1 MRHAIGIDVGGTKIS
16 AAIVELDTCRLLH
29 RREIA
34 TNAARGGEAVLDA
47 VRGLLNDLGL
57 AADMHRLRIEAV
69 GLGICEIVGPDG
81 RLHSA
86 SLIDWRDLNPTSSPQ
101 GLPSVH
107 LVSDVR
113 AAALAEARFG
123 AARQVRDALY
133 VSVGTG
139 IGSVLLIEGRP
150 YAGAHGAALVLA
162 TAAPVPIGSGPALM
176 LEEIASGRALARQ
189 FSDTGGDAR
198 IVIAA
203 ALRGD
208 PRAHAMVAEATSL
221 LGAAIAQLANC
232 LDPSVIVIGGG
243 LGSAP
248 GPYFESLRER
258 ITDGIWKGLDRQ
270 IDVRR
275 AMLGADAGL
284 AGAALAADLRQR

>member
-16 AAIVELDTCRLLH
+16 AAIVELDTARLLH
-29 RREIA
+29 KREVA
-34 TNAARGGEAVLDA
+34 THAARGGEAVLDR
-47 VRGLLNDLGL
+47 VRGLLIDLGR
-57 AADMHRLRIEAV
+57 AADRSRLRVDAV
-69 GLGICEIVGPDG
+69 GLGICEIVGLDG
-81 RLHSA
+81 RLQSA
-86 SLIDWRDLNPTSSPQ
+86 SLIDWRDLDPTSSPQ
-101 GLPSVH
+101 GLPPVH

-123 AARQVRDALY
+123 AARNVRDALY

-139 IGSVLLIEGRP
+139 IASVLLIEGRP

-162 TAAPVPIGSGPALM
+162 TAAPVPMGSGPPQM
-176 LEEIASGRALARQ
+176 LEEISSGPALARQ
-189 FSDTGGDAR
+189 FGDAGDDAR

-208 PRAHAMVAEATSL
+208 SRAQAIVMQATTL

-248 GPYFESLRER
+248 GPYFESLKGK
-258 ITDGIWKGLDRQ
+258 ITDGLWKGLDRQ
-270 IDVRR
+270 IAVRR
-275 AMLGADAGL
+275 AKLGADAGL
-284 AGAALAADLRQR
+284 TGAALAADLCQR

>member
-1 MRHAIGIDVGGTKIS
+1 MRQAIGIDVGGTKIS
-16 AAIVELDTCRLLH
+16 AAIVELDTGRLLH
-29 RREIA
+29 KREIA
-34 TNAARGGEAVLDA
+34 THAARGGEAVLNS
-47 VRGLLNDLGL
+47 VRGLLADLGRV
-57 AADMHRLRIEAV
+57 AAAGGLNVDAV
-69 GLGICEIVGPDG
+69 GLGICEIVGLDG
-81 RLHSA
+81 RLRSA
-86 SLIDWRDLNPTSSPQ
+86 SLIDWRDLDPTSSPQ
-101 GLPSVH
+101 GLPAAH

-123 AARQVRDALY
+123 AARHVRDALY

-139 IGSVLLIEGRP
+139 IASVLLIEGRP
-150 YAGAHGAALVLA
+150 YAGAHGGALVLA
-162 TAAPVPIGSGPALM
+162 TAAPVPMGSGPSQM
-176 LEEIASGRALARQ
+176 LEEISSGPALARQ
-189 FSDTGGDAR
+189 FGDSGDDAR

-208 PRAHAMVAEATSL
+208 SRAHAIVMQATSL

-248 GPYFESLRER
+248 GPYFESLKGK
-258 ITDGIWKGLDRQ
+258 IADGIWKGLDRQ

-275 AMLGADAGL
+275 ARLGADAGL
-284 AGAALAADLRQR
+284 TGAALAADLCQR

>member
-16 AAIVELDTCRLLH
+16 AAIVEFDTGRLLH
-29 RREIA
+29 RREVA
-34 TNAARGGEAVLDA
+34 THAARGGEAVLDT
-47 VRGLLNDLGL
+47 VRGLLIDLGRT
-57 AADMHRLRIEAV
+57 ADESRLRIDAV
-69 GLGICEIVGPDG
+69 GLGICEIVGLNG
-81 RLHSA
+81 RLQSA
-86 SLIDWRDLNPTSSPQ
+86 SLIDWRDLNPISSPH
-101 GLPSVH
+101 GLPPVH

-123 AARQVRDALY
+123 AARQIRDALY

-139 IGSVLLIEGRP
+139 IASVLLIEGRP

-162 TAAPVPIGSGPALM
+162 TAAPVPIGSGQAAM
-176 LEEIASGRALARQ
+176 LEEIASGPALARQ
-189 FSDTGGDAR
+189 FGDSGGDAR
-198 IVIAA
+198 IAIAA

-208 PRAHAMVAEATSL
+208 QRAHAIVMQATSL

-248 GPYFESLRER
+248 GPYFESLKEG
-258 ITDGIWKGLDRQ
+258 ITDRIWKGLDRQ

-275 AMLGADAGL
+275 AVLGADAGL
-284 AGAALAADLRQR
+284 AGAALAADLRLR

>member
-1 MRHAIGIDVGGTKIS
+1 MGHAIGIDVGGTKTS

-29 RREIA
+29 RREVA

-47 VRGLLNDLGL
+47 VRGLLIDLGRT
-57 AADMHRLRIEAV
+57 AGESGLRVDAV

-81 RLHSA
+81 RLQSA
-86 SLIDWRDLNPTSSPQ
+86 SLIDWRDLSPISPPQ
-101 GLPSVH
+101 GLPPVH

-113 AAALAEARFG
+113 AAALAESRFG
-123 AARQVRDALY
+123 AARQIRDALY

-139 IGSVLLIEGRP
+139 IASVLLIEGRP

-162 TAAPVPIGSGPALM
+162 TAAPVPIGSGQAPM
-176 LEEIASGRALARQ
+176 LEEIASGPALARQ
-189 FSDTGGDAR
+189 FGDSGGDAR

-208 PRAHAMVAEATSL
+208 PGAHAIVAQATSL

-232 LDPSVIVIGGG
+232 VDPSVIVIGGG

-248 GPYFESLRER
+248 GLYFESLKER
-258 ITDGIWKGLDRQ
+258 ITEGIWKGHDRQ

-275 AMLGADAGL
+275 ALLGANAGL
-284 AGAALAADLRQR
+284 AGAALAATIGLR